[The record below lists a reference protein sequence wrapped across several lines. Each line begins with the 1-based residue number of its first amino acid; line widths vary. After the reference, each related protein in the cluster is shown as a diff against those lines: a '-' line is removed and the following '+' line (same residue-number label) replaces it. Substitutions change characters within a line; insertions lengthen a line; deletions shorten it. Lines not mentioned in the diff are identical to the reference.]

1 MSRVSKTTYPIIL
14 NPKGLTM
21 LMKQFIEEIQAN
33 GNYPSKK
40 AARAALDTVTTTI
53 KQILSKGDTI
63 HISEFGRF
71 SAPEITKLFG
81 VTGEQI
87 TSKVVRFYPS
97 QLMKKT
103 VNNKA

>member
-1 MSRVSKTTYPIIL
+1 MFRVSKTTCTIISRI
-14 NPKGLTM
+14 KGLTM
-21 LMKQFIEEIQAN
+21 NMQQFVEEIQAN

-53 KQILSKGDTI
+53 KQILARGDTI

-71 SAPEITKLFG
+71 SAPETTKLFG
-81 VTGEQI
+81 VTGKQV

-103 VNNKA
+103 ANNKA